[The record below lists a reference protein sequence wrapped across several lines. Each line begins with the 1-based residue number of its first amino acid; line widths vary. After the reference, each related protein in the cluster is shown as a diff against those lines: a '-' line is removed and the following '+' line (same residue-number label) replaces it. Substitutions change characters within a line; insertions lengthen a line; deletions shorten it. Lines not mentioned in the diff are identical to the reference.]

1 MYIQTVLGEI
11 KPEELGVCACHEH
24 LYVDLSRIKKNEDT
38 CLQDTK
44 LVLDDLKSFYGYGG
58 RAIVEVTNDGMGR
71 DVSKLAEISKA
82 ANIHIIASTGCY
94 KDPFI
99 PEEKLQWNRD
109 QFADWMIREIQYGI
123 EDTGIKPG
131 VIGEIGS
138 SLNEFKPIEIELFHG
153 AIVAAI
159 GTGLPLS
166 THTTLGTCAL
176 EQIELFTKEAIPL
189 DQIIIGHQDLNEHD
203 DVVLEV
209 LRAGAY
215 VAMDTIGKE
224 NYRSDKARLESLLKF
239 IDHGFENQLLLSTD
253 LTRRSHLRALG
264 GQGYDV
270 VLRSFVPSL
279 QSRGIANE
287 VINKLLV
294 TNPQRAFS
302 IRKAGDT
309 SV

>member
-1 MYIQTVLGEI
+1 MYIQTVLGRI

-38 CLQDTK
+38 CLQDTR
-44 LVLDDLKSFYGYGG
+44 LVLDDLKSFYAYGG

-71 DVSKLAEISKA
+71 DVSKLAEISKN

-99 PEEKLQWNRD
+99 PEEKLDWNRD
-109 QFADWMIREIQYGI
+109 QFAEWMIREIRYGI
-123 EDTGIKPG
+123 ADTGIKPG

-138 SLNEFKPIEIELFHG
+138 SLNEFKPIETELFHG
-153 AIVAAI
+153 AVAAAKE
-159 GTGLPLS
+159 TGLPLS

-176 EQIELFTKEAIPL
+176 EQIELFTGEGMPL
-189 DQIIIGHQDLNEHD
+189 DQIIIGHQDLNERD
-203 DVVLEV
+203 EVVLEV
-209 LRAGAY
+209 LKSGAY

-239 IDHGFENQLLLSTD
+239 IEHGYEDQLLLSTD
-253 LTRRSHLRALG
+253 LTRKSHLRALG

-270 VLRSFVPSL
+270 VLRSFVPL
-279 QSRGIANE
+279 LRERGIADS

-302 IRKAGDT
+302 IRKAGDIPA
-309 SV
+309 